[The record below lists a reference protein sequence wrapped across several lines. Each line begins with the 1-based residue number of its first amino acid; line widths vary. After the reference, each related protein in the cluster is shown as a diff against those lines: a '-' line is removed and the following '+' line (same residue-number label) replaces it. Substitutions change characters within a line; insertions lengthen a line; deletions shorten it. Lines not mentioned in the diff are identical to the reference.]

1 MRFLI
6 WALLGSGNKD
16 AGASGAVVFWQF
28 SREPP
33 EGGDNFSTNVSG
45 VHSGFSTNM
54 SQV

>member
-1 MRFLI
+1 MQSLI

-16 AGASGAVVFWQF
+16 AGASGAV
-28 SREPP
+28 

-45 VHSGFSTNM
+45 VHSGFSANM